1 MNIQEFVKQV
11 KLMYKLPTPSKFEI
25 GKLKSCLNKIG
36 SESGIIKDSQDQWFY
51 WVIAWLL
58 KNKTIYRQ
66 KSFTVA
72 QLIDILVG
80 NNEDISSLNQ
90 LKAPL
95 MIIKYTGNE
104 FPNSRYED
112 VIIQV
117 IENQTEINSKYLIL
131 VTDKVS
137 LNKVIQVT
145 KIINQNITKSVSLE
159 EF

>member
-1 MNIQEFVKQV
+1 
-11 KLMYKLPTPSKFEI
+11 MYKLPTPIKFEI
-25 GKLKSCLNKIG
+25 GKLKSCLNNICF
-36 SESGIIKDSQDQWFY
+36 ESGIIKDSQDQWFY
-51 WVIAWLL
+51 WVVAWLL

-95 MIIKYTGNE
+95 IIIKYTGNE